1 MQYVLT
7 TNNITKKLG
16 TKILVNNLN
25 MHIEKGVIYGFLGP
39 NGAGKTTTMKMITN
53 LWKPTSGD
61 IILFGEKLK
70 PDSYEVLKRMQS
82 IIEFPV
88 FYNHLSAEQ
97 NLKLHCEYLG
107 YYRKNAVDEVL
118 DLLSLSEDKFRKVKE
133 FSLGM
138 KQRLGIARA
147 IITKPELL
155 ILDEPANGLDPEGIK
170 QMRQLLLQLSQ
181 QYGTSILISSHILS
195 EIQSMA
201 NIIGIIKKGTLCE
214 EISMNQI
221 SEMGMEYIEVV
232 TPDIQKASYLLSD
245 KMHIRNFKIVD
256 DDTIRIYSIE
266 VSTQQISQLLNQ
278 NDVALQTLNI
288 KSESLEDY
296 YLKVIGEGK

>member
-1 MQYVLT
+1 MQYILT

-16 TKILVNNLN
+16 TKTLVNNLN

-61 IILFGEKLK
+61 IVLFGEKLK

-88 FYNHLSAEQ
+88 FYDHLSAEQ

-107 YYRKNAVDEVL
+107 YYRKNAVEEVL
-118 DLLSLSEDKFRKVKE
+118 DILALSEDKSRKVKE

-138 KQRLGIARA
+138 KQRLGIARS

-170 QMRQLLLQLSQ
+170 QMRQLLIQLSQ

-201 NIIGIIKKGTLCE
+201 NIIGIIKKGELCE
-214 EISMNQI
+214 EISMDQI

-232 TPDIQKASYLLSD
+232 TPDIQKASYLLND
-245 KMHIRNFKIVD
+245 KMHIQNFKIVD
-256 DDTIRIYSIE
+256 EDTIRIYSAEIP
-266 VSTQQISQLLNQ
+266 TQQISQLLSQ
-278 NDVALQTLNI
+278 NNIALQTLNI